1 MVLPM
6 RLFATAALVL
16 LPALSAVAEP
26 RVEDL
31 IFEDCGAAR
40 EAFIRVTPERRKAI
54 FDFLPRVITLSTHAP
69 GASELLAQM
78 PGQTR
83 PGEVVSGPAWHTLD
97 AKREVRGKRCAVELI
112 EAAGAE
118 ALPSIPSLAEIYSK
132 ENLSDEIAVAL
143 EEATA
148 SVAEKAHRQ
157 GLTPSDAE
165 IATAVRVLESERPL
179 IAQNFL
185 HEYVSLSLPQVVR
198 HLSML
203 DGSDGQKVIQF
214 LSEVDPDGSRSM
226 RAFLDLLVSLPD
238 EQQRRLARQIPL
250 PQSPSLAQFMPELA
264 RLAADQGRSA
274 AFLPLLAKSCIALG
288 SVSVDSGIAQLLAQR
303 SAFDQLDA
311 EEQKCMLRSV
321 PLLSKRVVAML
332 SSSSPD
338 EQRKALEI
346 FAGSPKSFNSEQ
358 RAAALAKIQQLALSA
373 DDSVRRAAL
382 KNLVFASDKRAEAS
396 FALAALLT
404 KASTESGEE
413 ARATRQAALEVL
425 AEIPQN
431 KESAKLVPLALQAIR
446 ESPPAAGAVSFLA
459 RDSAA
464 ENELV
469 KMLQSG
475 EPGAANGALT
485 VIASMKSFPKRAI
498 QPAFDL
504 LKDPAL
510 AREAEAALVRLPAPQ
525 AVPLLKKLLPRAAG
539 AERTSLLALLQSFG
553 SASKQDSLELLGA
566 LSAEGCAQLAGRGAA
581 IQKLLL
587 RRDIDSA
594 SLAPLRDRCALC
606 LGEIQERDAKELI
619 GSSLAE
625 AIAQSSALPRTFAG
639 GGLSDELQ
647 ERLIDLALSST
658 LSGAQLSALAAEAL
672 KHGSRPARLKLLSSP
687 QLREAAS
694 ADVIEAIRAIA
705 KEAGRDEQLLSAA
718 LRALASLGDQGF
730 DWKRFVRDEVDAAG
744 RDESHLERV
753 REVLKL
759 LPASLVLEE
768 VAPALDSDERDRV
781 VGACR
786 VGAALGPQAVPIV
799 SKLWS
804 LREKITPSVRYAAVL
819 ALLEINPLTP
829 DLQEHLKR
837 LLVNRYYPS
846 ALTPPIEWRNTVAVV
861 ELHPDEFGTLRTVRL
876 ERLLAQ
882 R

>member
-6 RLFATAALVL
+6 RLLTTMALVV
-16 LPALSAVAEP
+16 LPALSAMAEP

-40 EAFIRVTPERRKAI
+40 EAFIRLTPEKRKAI

-83 PGEVVSGPAWHTLD
+83 PGEVVSGPAWHTRD

-112 EAAGAE
+112 EVAGAE
-118 ALPSIPSLAEIYSK
+118 ALPSIPGLAEIYSK

-143 EEATA
+143 EEAA
-148 SVAEKAHRQ
+148 ANAAEKAHRQ
-157 GLTPSDAE
+157 GLVPSDGE
-165 IATAVRVLESERPL
+165 IAAAVRVLESERPL

-185 HEYVSLSLPQVVR
+185 HEYVSLALPQVVR

-203 DGSDGQKVIQF
+203 DGSDGQKVISF
-214 LSEVDPDGSRSM
+214 LSGVDHDGSRSM

-250 PQSPSLAQFMPELA
+250 PQASSLAQFMPELA
-264 RLAADQGRSA
+264 RLAADQGRSV
-274 AFLPLLAKSCIALG
+274 AFLPMLAKSCLVLG
-288 SVSVDSGIAQLLAQR
+288 TVSIDPGVAQLLPQR
-303 SAFDQLDA
+303 PTFDQLEA
-311 EEQKCMLRSV
+311 EEQKCLLRSI
-321 PLLSKRVVAML
+321 PGLSKRVVAML
-332 SSSSPD
+332 SSSSTE

-346 FAGSPKSFNSEQ
+346 FAGSPKSFNAEQ

-373 DDSVRRAAL
+373 DDTVRRAAL
-382 KNLVFASDKRAEAS
+382 KNLIAAPDKRAEAS
-396 FALAALLT
+396 SALASLLSE
-404 KASTESGEE
+404 ASEQGGEQ
-413 ARATRQAALEVL
+413 ARLSRQAALEAL
-425 AEIPQN
+425 ADLPPS
-431 KESAKLVPLALQAIR
+431 KESSKLLPFALQAIQ

-459 RDSAA
+459 RDSSA
-464 ENELV
+464 ENDLV

-475 EPGAANGALT
+475 KPAAANGALT

-498 QPAFDL
+498 QPTFEL
-504 LKDPAL
+504 LKDPVLGRA
-510 AREAEAALVRLPAPQ
+510 AEAAILRLPGPQ
-525 AVPLLKKLLPRAAG
+525 AVPLLKKALARATG
-539 AERTSLLALLQSFG
+539 VERTSILVLMQGLG
-553 SASKQDSLELLGA
+553 SASKQESMELLNA
-566 LSAEGCAQLAGRGAA
+566 LSAEGCTQLTGRGAA
-581 IQKLLL
+581 TQKLLS
-587 RRDIDSA
+587 RRDFDSA
-594 SLAPLRDRCALC
+594 GLAPLRDRCALC

-625 AIAQSSALPRTFAG
+625 AIAQSPALPRTFAS

-647 ERLIDLALSST
+647 ERLLDLALSSP
-658 LSGAQLSALAAEAL
+658 LSGAQLSALAGEAL
-672 KHGSRPARLKLLSSP
+672 KHGSRPARLKLLSSS
-687 QLREAAS
+687 QLRDAAS
-694 ADVIEAIRAIA
+694 ADVIEAIRTIA
-705 KEAGRDEQLLSAA
+705 KDSGKDEQLLSAS

-730 DWKRFVRDEVDAAG
+730 DWKRFVRDSIDAAG
-744 RDESHLERV
+744 RDESHLDRV
-753 REVLKL
+753 REILKL

-786 VGAALGPQAVPIV
+786 VGAALGPLAVPIV

-804 LREKITPSVRYAAVL
+804 LREKSAPSVRYAAVL